1 MNIKYIQ
8 YLIRANKVVF
18 ISITAVLVFY
28 MSTIMM
34 MYDPTTVDAMMMY
47 IEALPEA
54 MIKALN
60 FQMVDFSF
68 IGFLSG
74 YYYGFLAMTF
84 PLIFSM
90 MYTYNVIAKTI
101 DNNSMTHLLTSGKS
115 RSALLF
121 NAVLSYLLLLA
132 VMIST
137 LTLLSFVMSGAMF
150 EGVTL
155 DSRFILI
162 NLYLFGFHAM
172 MGMLMFMCSALLP
185 SASLALGAIIG
196 LPLTSMVL
204 DMVARLG
211 DDLSWLRFASLHT
224 LFDADKI
231 VLGESVLVQGGLML
245 GIGSILLLF
254 TWFGFKR
261 RDMII

>member
-8 YLIRANKVVF
+8 HLVNSNKVVF
-18 ISITAVLVFY
+18 IAITSVLVFY

-34 MYDPTTVDAMMMY
+34 MFDPISIDAMMSY
-47 IEALPEA
+47 IEVLPEA

-68 IGFLSG
+68 VGFLSG

-101 DNNSMTHLLTSGKS
+101 ENHSMTHLLTSGKS
-115 RSALLF
+115 RTALLM
-121 NAVLSYLLLLA
+121 NAIVTYLVLLA
-132 VMIST
+132 VMITT
-137 LTLLSFVMSGAMF
+137 LTFISYLLSSVMF

-155 DSRFILI
+155 DSRFIFI
-162 NLYLFGFHAM
+162 NVYLFGFHAM
-172 MGMLMFMCSALLP
+172 MGMLMFLCSALLP
-185 SASLALGAIIG
+185 SSSLALGAIIG

-211 DDLSWLRFASLHT
+211 DELSWTRFLSLHT

-231 VLGESVLVQGGLML
+231 VLNESVLVQGGL
-245 GIGSILLLF
+245 ILLISGTLLLI
-254 TWFGFKR
+254 TWIGFKR
-261 RDMII
+261 RDIIV

>member
-1 MNIKYIQ
+1 MNLKYIKY
-8 YLIRANKVVF
+8 LVLANKVVW
-18 ISITAVLVFY
+18 IAITFVLLFY

-34 MYDPTTVDAMMMY
+34 MYDPTTVDAMMGY

-68 IGFLSG
+68 LGFLSG

-90 MYTYNVIAKTI
+90 MFTYKVVAKTI
-101 DNNSMTHLLTSGKS
+101 DNNSITHLLTSGRS
-115 RSALLF
+115 RLTLILHAWF
-121 NAVLSYLLLLA
+121 TYAIVLA
-132 VMIST
+132 FMIS
-137 LTLLSFVMSGAMF
+137 LLVVTSYVMAGIMF

-155 DSRFILI
+155 DVRFIYV
-162 NLYLFGFHAM
+162 NLYLYGFHLM
-172 MGMLMFMCSALLP
+172 MGTLMMMFSAIMP

-196 LPLTSMVL
+196 VPLTSMVF

-211 DDLSWLRFASLHT
+211 EDLSWARFASLHT
-224 LFDADKI
+224 LFDADKV
-231 VLGESVLVQGGLML
+231 VLQE
-245 GIGSILLLF
+245 SILSQSGIMIGLTLLF
-254 TWFGFKR
+254 LIVALIGFKK
-261 RDMII
+261 RDIIV

>member
-1 MNIKYIQ
+1 MNIKYIK
-8 YLIRANKVVF
+8 YLVRSNKVVF

-34 MYDPTTVDAMMMY
+34 MYDPTTVDAMMVY

-68 IGFLSG
+68 LGFLSG

-101 DNNSMTHLLTSGKS
+101 DNHSMTHLLTSGKS
-115 RSALLF
+115 RTSLLF
-121 NAVLSYLLLLA
+121 NAIVTYLVLLAIMITALVILSY
-132 VMIST
+132 I
-137 LTLLSFVMSGAMF
+137 MSGLMF

-155 DSRFILI
+155 DSRFIQV
-162 NLYLFGFHAM
+162 NLYLYGFHAM
-172 MGMLMFMCSALLP
+172 MGMLMMMCSALLP

-196 LPLTSMVL
+196 LPLTSMIL

-231 VLGESVLVQGGLML
+231 VLNESIMVQGSLMF
-245 GIGSILLLF
+245 SITVLLVF
-254 TWFGFKR
+254 ITWIGFKR